1 MSKLKNF
8 FQKTKAGRILRSVGL
23 GVVDSVAAPYGGLVK
38 GVVGGVKSAINN
50 NINDA
55 VTEEGQ
61 IDWIRILTFIG
72 LLVVVVYV
80 TWQLFTGN
88 MTLDQVLDIFKEIG
102 IDA

>member
-23 GVVDSVAAPYGGLVK
+23 GVVDSVAAPYGGVVK

-55 VTEEGQ
+55 VTQEGQ

-88 MTLDQVLDIFKEIG
+88 MTLDQVLEIFNEIG